1 MSSKATKKLYSYGN
15 KQPLQVAGTFT
26 ADVLVGNRV
35 LNEVEFV
42 VIESEGHALL
52 FGAGDSYC
60 SRGVAAGTSNQF
72 TAVIH

>member
-1 MSSKATKKLYSYGN
+1 M
-15 KQPLQVAGTFT
+15 
-26 ADVLVGNRV
+26 

-52 FGAGDSYC
+52 GRETALAL
-60 SRGVAAGTSNQF
+60 GVLQVGPQINNLF

>member
-1 MSSKATKKLYSYGN
+1 M
-15 KQPLQVAGTFT
+15 
-26 ADVLVGNRV
+26 LVGNRV

-52 FGAGDSYC
+52 ERETAIAL
-60 SRGVAAGTSNQF
+60 GVLQLGTPNQF